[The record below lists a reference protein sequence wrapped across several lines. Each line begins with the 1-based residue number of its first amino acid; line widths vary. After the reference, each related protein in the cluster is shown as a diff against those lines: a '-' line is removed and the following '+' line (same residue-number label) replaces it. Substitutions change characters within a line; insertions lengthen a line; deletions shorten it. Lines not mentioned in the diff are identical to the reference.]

1 MKSGTILLGLAG
13 FGVAVVAGALALGP
27 PKAKPATGA
36 AATPAA
42 AEPATVAP
50 SATPTP
56 SGQTLV
62 YYFHGSYR
70 CATCR
75 RIEAYAHEA
84 VTSAFAS
91 DLESRK
97 LEWQAVNVDEPGNRH
112 FIGDFGL
119 YTRSLVLV
127 DVKDA
132 KRFKVLERVWELVH
146 DEPAFRRY
154 VEQEIRAFRVLP
166 RS

>member
-75 RIEAYAHEA
+75 RIEA
-84 VTSAFAS
+84 
-91 DLESRK
+91 L
-97 LEWQAVNVDEPGNRH
+97 
-112 FIGDFGL
+112 
-119 YTRSLVLV
+119 SLI
-127 DVKDA
+127 
-132 KRFKVLERVWELVH
+132 H
-146 DEPAFRRY
+146 
-154 VEQEIRAFRVLP
+154 I
-166 RS
+166 